1 MGYTLTADKAKVIRH
16 DKTSS
21 NGTPYTTYS
30 LMVSS
35 KDSKT
40 DEWANGF
47 LEALFPKGTDI
58 ANKTL
63 IKITNAFPMVS
74 TYKDKA
80 YIKWYV
86 KEYDVLQGE
95 GTTGTSQPDSDG
107 FCNVPEGV
115 DEDLPFA
122 RPERR

>member
-86 KEYDVLQGE
+86 KEFDVLQGE

-107 FCNVPEGV
+107 FYNVPEGV

-122 RPERR
+122 KPERR